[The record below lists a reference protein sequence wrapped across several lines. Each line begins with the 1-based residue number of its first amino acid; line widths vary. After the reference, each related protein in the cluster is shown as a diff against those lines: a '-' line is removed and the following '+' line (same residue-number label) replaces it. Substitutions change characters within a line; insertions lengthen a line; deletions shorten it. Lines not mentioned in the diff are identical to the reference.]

1 MIDMKNNS
9 FSTMSSFNNY
19 LKTFPKITLLTYG
32 ESNLAISPEIKTSL
46 INLLLDDNDKYCHA
60 QGAEEIRTVIIDYE
74 NSKMGTSFNKD
85 NILITNGATES
96 LYLIIKTLLKE
107 GDEVILF
114 SPYYPEYK
122 ELITINKLKKSIVKL
137 NKNYQIDEKELLK
150 KITKK
155 TKMILINT
163 PSNPTGI
170 ILDNES
176 LSIINKIVKKYNLY
190 LIIDQVY
197 DTLAYQNMAYLKQDD
212 INNKVVIVNSLSKSH
227 NLTGWRL
234 GYCIGDVEI
243 INNLAHLKQTM
254 NVCMP
259 LFLQK
264 VIKYVLPIKNDYK
277 KEYRSNINIIYKT
290 LRELD
295 IDVIYPDAGFYLF
308 FNIENFKMD
317 SLSFCIKLATEF
329 NIGLIPGIYFE
340 KDNYVRISCI
350 LKHSEMIK
358 INKKLKK
365 ALLKIKKEI
374 SSIPLVK

>member
-114 SPYYPEYK
+114 SPYYPEYE
-122 ELITINKLKKSIVKL
+122 ELITINKLKKSVVKL
-137 NKNYQIDEKELLK
+137 NRNYQIDEKELIK

-155 TKMILINT
+155 TKMIIINT

-170 ILDNES
+170 ILNDTS
-176 LSIINKIVKKYNLY
+176 KSIINKIIKKNNLY

-197 DTLAYQNMAYLKQDD
+197 DTLSYINMTYLRQNE

-234 GYCIGDVEI
+234 GYCIGDIEI

-365 ALLKIKKEI
+365 ALLKLKKEI
-374 SSIPLVK
+374 